1 MKQFITGIGG
11 VFFRSADPAATY
23 KWYRETLGLPA
34 DDYGHLFQPVA
45 SDGQPLFTQWSVF
58 PADTNYFG
66 DQGQKFMINYRV
78 QDMEGLIAHLESRGI
93 PLLGGPDHYDYGTF
107 IWIEDHAG
115 NRIELWE
122 PKGGFEEAEDE

>member
-23 KWYRETLGLPA
+23 KWYEETLGLGA
-34 DDYGHLFQPVA
+34 DSHGYMFVSQDAEAQAVL
-45 SDGQPLFTQWSVF
+45 TQWSIF
-58 PADTNYFG
+58 PKDTDYFG
-66 DQGQKFMINYRV
+66 SSNQPFMINYRV

-107 IWIEDHAG
+107 IWIEDHVG

-122 PKGGFEEAEDE
+122 PKGGFEEGEAE